1 MTQETALGAALKSA
15 VQTMSKKKQTDMIA
29 DHIYSKYDVFK
40 RFKPLAVG
48 IDQDLVAALPQFDPS
63 LIARVLANHC
73 RRPRYLKSLARG
85 GKRFDLNNRFKGE
98 VSPEEQAIAQQH
110 PAVQQDLAAQA
121 ARKATAQEEQP
132 ETASAA
138 DISPAESETPA
149 V

>member
-121 ARKATAQEEQP
+121 ARKSAAQEEQP

-138 DISPAESETPA
+138 DVSPA
-149 V
+149 